1 MEDTTPTLNKVS
13 PRKSRSYTK
22 SPDPAVDPDSL
33 YRSLF
38 SDNHLRAEEAVAH
51 LREQLDQQRKA
62 AKAAT
67 KGVPGVF
74 LVSTP
79 PRRAGEPPPTSDAT
93 DTSALQSTSFD
104 DGISII
110 TQCTLDLIAM
120 DHDEVDIHRV
130 HSDVTQDP
138 MDGEGVEESWKET
151 VNPRLDSCSPLRMG
165 RSSSRSHC
173 TVHTKR
179 SQGTKGTKSTE
190 STQTNEFANVWQ
202 REEQKYWEEMVK
214 EEDGGFAVDDSVL
227 SGRQK
232 KFFRARELSRKARLL
247 SSNRSSAEVSL

>member
-1 MEDTTPTLNKVS
+1 
-13 PRKSRSYTK
+13 
-22 SPDPAVDPDSL
+22 
-33 YRSLF
+33 
-38 SDNHLRAEEAVAH
+38 
-51 LREQLDQQRKA
+51 
-62 AKAAT
+62 
-67 KGVPGVF
+67 
-74 LVSTP
+74 
-79 PRRAGEPPPTSDAT
+79 
-93 DTSALQSTSFD
+93 
-104 DGISII
+104 
-110 TQCTLDLIAM
+110 M